1 MIAKKRTVPMGKSIK
16 TTRGNRLTEMKIVP
30 GKSMDEIDR
39 TSYGDGPAPMESR
52 ATVVTLRTGHAEH
65 PAGAPV
71 LALDGTWQIVEGGGE
86 STRLDGDW
94 SESIPAQVPG
104 SVHAA
109 LVAAGKLPDPTVGR
123 NQPIVAQASYKTWW
137 LRTTFRRPEGMQD
150 ERLVFDGVCNRCT
163 VWLNGV
169 KLGGHEGMF
178 GGPEF
183 DVAALLRDDNM
194 LIVKLDPI
202 PNEFNDPWGK
212 ITHNTSWKQTVVFNN
227 VYGWHYSQCPA
238 LGIWRSVR
246 IVGAPAV
253 RMEHPFIATRDIK
266 TGTMD
271 LAVTLRGSG
280 AKWAGTLSGT
290 VQPENFTGS
299 ARRFTVRVKAA
310 TARRDL
316 HLRFRIPKPRLW
328 WPVDMG
334 DPNLYRIT
342 LSFVPD
348 GGGSSSLCYAAAS
361 QADTQS
367 FTFGIRTI
375 AMAPLPG
382 GPRPEKYN
390 WMFVINGKP
399 MFVKGTGWCTMDP
412 LMDFRRER
420 YDRFLSLARDQ
431 HCQMIRAWGSGMP
444 ETDDFYDLCDR
455 YGIMV
460 MQEWPTAWNSH
471 ETQPF
476 DMLEETVRLNTLRLR
491 NRASLAIYTGGN
503 ESSKPFGRAIDMMG
517 RLSIELDGTRAFHR
531 GEPWGGSMHNYDSYW
546 GRQPLDV
553 HVNHTADFYGE
564 YGLACFPVY
573 ESVQRY
579 LPEAE
584 KQLWP
589 PPADGALAFHTPIF
603 NTHECISRIS
613 QFANTF
619 LPKPATMEQFIIGS
633 QMAQVVCLRHQYD
646 RARSRWPHCT
656 GSLYYKLN
664 DNFPA
669 ASWAT
674 VDWYGAP
681 KMGHY
686 MMQQVLAPLHAAMVF
701 SSINY
706 MAMATNQPVYLLD
719 DANQLKGRKWQ
730 VVARAYNC
738 QLKELK
744 RLTREGQGEIQS
756 PLLCGNLVMEPEQTE
771 TAPLLIVS
779 EVVVDGALA
788 DRTFYWL
795 NYEFDKGCLFR
806 LPRTTLRMELRDGGV
821 AVTNTGSLPA
831 VGVHVDRPGHLDT
844 FTASE
849 NYLWLDAGQTRVI
862 TTNSILGLTVA
873 AWNAAPTTT

>member
-1 MIAKKRTVPMGKSIK
+1 MKSVHHQ
-16 TTRGNRLTEMKIVP
+16 GLTEMKLVL

-39 TSYGDGPAPMESR
+39 ESFDAGPAPMDSR
-52 ATVVTLRTGHAEH
+52 VTATALSLGSAKH
-65 PAGAPV
+65 PAGAPI
-71 LALDGTWQIVEGGGE
+71 LALDGAWQMVEAGDERARLAGE
-86 STRLDGDW
+86 W
-94 SESIPAQVPG
+94 SDAIPAQVPG

-109 LVAAGKLPDPTVGR
+109 LVAAGKMPDPTIGR

-137 LRTTFRRPEGMQD
+137 LRTTFRRPADMQG

-178 GGPEF
+178 GGPAF
-183 DVAALLRDDNM
+183 NVAKLLQDENT
-194 LIVKLDPI
+194 LVVKLDPI
-202 PNEFNDPWGK
+202 PAENDGWFLK
-212 ITHNTSWKQTVVFNN
+212 QSTNNTSWKKTVVFNN
-227 VYGWHYSQCPA
+227 VYGWHYSQCPS
-238 LGIWRSVR
+238 LGLWRSVR
-246 IVGAPAV
+246 IEGAPAV
-253 RMEHPFIATRDIK
+253 RLDHPFIATRDIK

-271 LAVTLRGSG
+271 LAVTLQGSG
-280 AKWAGTLSGT
+280 AKWSGTLSGA

-299 ARRFTVRVKAA
+299 VRRFTVRVKAA

-316 HLRFRIPKPRLW
+316 SLRFRIPKPQLW
-328 WPVDMG
+328 WPVDLG
-334 DPNLYRIT
+334 APNLYRMT

-348 GGGSSSLCYAAAS
+348 GGG

-367 FTFGIRTI
+367 FTFGIRTVE
-375 AMAPLPG
+375 MAPLPA
-382 GPRPEKYN
+382 GPKPEKFN
-390 WMFVINGKP
+390 WTFVVNGKP

-471 ETQPF
+471 ETQPY
-476 DMLEETVRLNTLRLR
+476 DMLEETVRLNTLRIR
-491 NRASLAIYTGGN
+491 NRASLVIYTGGN
-503 ESSKPFGRAIDMMG
+503 ESGKPFGKAIDMMG
-517 RLSIELDGTRAFHR
+517 RLAIELDGTRAFHR

-546 GRQPLDV
+546 GRQPLDE
-553 HVNHTADFYGE
+553 HLRKEADFFGE

-573 ESVQRY
+573 ESVLRY
-579 LPEAE
+579 LPAAE

-589 PPADGALAFHTPIF
+589 PPADGSFAFHTPIF
-603 NTHECISRIS
+603 NTVQCLSRIA

-619 LPKPATMEQFIIGS
+619 APKNATMEQFVIGS
-633 QMAQVVCLRHQYD
+633 QMAQVVCLRHQFD
-646 RARSRWPHCT
+646 RARTRWPHCT
-656 GSLYYKLN
+656 GALYYKMN

-674 VDWYGAP
+674 ADWYGAP

-686 MMQQVLAPLHAAMVF
+686 FMQQVMAPLHACLCF
-701 SSINY
+701 STVHQVGMWFS
-706 MAMATNQPVYLLD
+706 QPVFLLD
-719 DANQLKGRKWQ
+719 DANSLNRRAWR
-730 VVARAYNC
+730 VTVRAYDGA
-738 QLKELK
+738 LREIK
-744 RLTREGQGEIQS
+744 RAAFEGQGSIKTPHIVGRFELDTAQTDTT
-756 PLLCGNLVMEPEQTE
+756 PLLF
-771 TAPLLIVS
+771 VS
-779 EVVVDGALA
+779 EVHVDGVLA
-788 DRTFYWL
+788 GRTFYWL

-806 LPRTTLRMELRDGGV
+806 LPRTTLAMEVKEG
-821 AVTNTGSLPA
+821 AVTVQNTGALPA

-849 NYLWLDAGQTRVI
+849 NYLWVDAGETRVI
-862 TTNSILGLTVA
+862 NVNNTDGLVAA
-873 AWNAAPTTT
+873 AWNA